1 MQAELDRLEKKIT
14 QLVQLNTR
22 LREENHH
29 LRQELA
35 QALDQGQ
42 QCSEKIDHVKL
53 RLEQLLEKLPEEP
66 K

>member
-1 MQAELDRLEKKIT
+1 MQAELDRLENKIT

-35 QALDQGQ
+35 QSLDQSQ
-42 QCSEKIDHVKL
+42 QCSEKIDRVKL